1 MDNFIDDDDMLMDE
15 EGVEDSDMPEFPYA
29 SWGSVCRRIFKN
41 AIHPKTEKFPNY
53 GAVYNTARL
62 VACDI
67 VLDDVRP
74 VNVMIN
80 IPKLAV
86 KKEDSEELEALGSWS
101 VNFMVHGGDAEGS
114 EIFEDILENEVMAPS
129 SSFDDLWAGKW
140 EHVTKS
146 DEDFDISAHSD
157 EELGKYVW
165 GATVHYLRSLEDE
178 EDSVK
183 TVFNQAAAQWVVQTI
198 RSEKKNQMIMLP
210 GCSDLSIHRT
220 DGFNVNMAQSS
231 SGLIN

>member
-1 MDNFIDDDDMLMDE
+1 MDHFIDEDDFAE
-15 EGVEDSDMPEFPYA
+15 EIDQESEFPEFPYE
-29 SWGSVCRRIFKN
+29 SWGSVCRSVFEN
-41 AIHPKTEKFPNY
+41 STHPKSEKFPNY

-74 VNVMIN
+74 ANVLIS

-86 KKEDSEELEALGSWS
+86 KKEDSEDMEALGSWS

-114 EIFEDILENEVMAPS
+114 EIFEDVLDSEVMAPS
-129 SSFDDLWAGKW
+129 SAFDTLWAEKW
-140 EHVTKS
+140 DAVTKS
-146 DEDFDISAHSD
+146 DNDFSIAKVDN

-198 RSEKKNQMIMLP
+198 RSEKKNQLIMLP

-220 DGFNVNMAQSS
+220 DGFNVNMSQAS
-231 SGLIN
+231 SGLMN